1 MATQEIKSTNWKV
14 FCEKFLELHRGTL
27 MKVRQLTP
35 SGQYTDI
42 VEDFPL
48 TGAWMESEGCNDH
61 IFLRFQQQGERE
73 ITHEIIDPIH
83 VKLREESGGQ
93 KGLQIDA
100 ENGSTL
106 VLFHSGKLRNLLDA
120 VA

>member
-1 MATQEIKSTNWKV
+1 MSTQEIKSTNWKV

-27 MKVRQLTP
+27 MTVRQLTLG
-35 SGQYTDI
+35 GQYTD
-42 VEDFPL
+42 VVRDMPL
-48 TGAWMESEGCNDH
+48 TGAWLESADCNDH
-61 IFLRFQQQGERE
+61 LFLRFQEQGGRE
-73 ITHEIIDPIH
+73 ITHDIIEPIH
-83 VKLREESGGQ
+83 VKLRDESGGE

-106 VLFHSGKLRNLLDA
+106 VLFHSGKLKNLLDA